1 MISISKAE
9 LLPLFGNRG
18 PGELGNGLFII
29 QAFFLT
35 RHFSDEGN
43 VENEFVSTLQK

>member
-9 LLPLFGNRG
+9 LLPLFWN
-18 PGELGNGLFII
+18 II
-29 QAFFLT
+29 MQAFFLT